1 MLHIKIIQG
10 LSDLNLLQALT
21 HSSSILLT
29 YSLAND
35 VITQA
40 LGTWPTSKGSVCG
53 NERNRRSYSTVET
66 VTDTAVEINLRLQS
80 GARFL
85 KAYYQMSLLAPSTA
99 PTVPAASRSAAHGRP
114 VLEAGHG
121 LKDWIRLNRLSVDMS
136 GTQGR
141 MLRVTTHEL
150 AKHCTEDDAWTAIN
164 GEPIALRASVR
175 PGERGV
181 RPKHVVFRLS
191 SLSFFHVFSIT
202 VIVEIISHAVMLA
215 RLFRD
220 VRVLYLLTNYR
231 SKSLLA
237 KGKSFSG
244 VRDLSLSLSLSLP
257 GRVYNITP
265 YLKFHPGSVAEIMR
279 GAGKDCTDLFDQVRG
294 AGRVVGADQ
303 RWLGGWASPQAVSP
317 AVPSLRPV

>member
-1 MLHIKIIQG
+1 M
-10 LSDLNLLQALT
+10 
-21 HSSSILLT
+21 
-29 YSLAND
+29 
-35 VITQA
+35 
-40 LGTWPTSKGSVCG
+40 CG
-53 NERNRRSYSTVET
+53 NERNRSSYSTVET
-66 VTDTAVEINLRLQS
+66 VTDTAEESNLRLQS
-80 GARFL
+80 GARFH
-85 KAYYQMSLLAPSTA
+85 KASYYQMSLLAPSTA
-99 PTVPAASRSAAHGRP
+99 PTVPAASRSAAHGKP

-150 AKHCTEDDAWTAIN
+150 AKHCTEDDAWTAIS
-164 GEPIALRASVR
+164 GESIALRASVR

-202 VIVEIISHAVMLA
+202 VVVEIISHAVMLA

-231 SKSLLA
+231 SKSLLT

-244 VRDLSLSLSLSLP
+244 VCDLSLSLSLCQ
-257 GRVYNITP
+257 V
-265 YLKFHPGSVAEIMR
+265 V
-279 GAGKDCTDLFDQVRG
+279 CTT
-294 AGRVVGADQ
+294 
-303 RWLGGWASPQAVSP
+303 
-317 AVPSLRPV
+317 